1 MEAADN
7 HDKNTK
13 EKILQVTI
21 DLIKSNRI
29 SAMTVRQIAGA
40 AEVNI
45 GAINYYFGSKENLL
59 HISAKEILQSIKDN
73 FLPLDDLDSPPEERL
88 RRFLTVFTGN
98 HTVYLDC
105 IRWMVSKN
113 DVTFKSDDE
122 YSAYLK
128 VFGFEKVKET
138 ISEITGESDS
148 AKLRLLAIQLL
159 CAAVGP
165 NMIIPSVC
173 HAELPDVQEQIE
185 ILLTHFL
192 SKN

>member
-1 MEAADN
+1 MESADSR
-7 HDKNTK
+7 DKKTK
-13 EKILQVTI
+13 EKILKITI
-21 DLIKSNRI
+21 KLIKSNRI
-29 SAMTVRQIAGA
+29 SALTVRGIAGA
-40 AEVNI
+40 ADVNV

-59 HISAKEILQSIKDN
+59 HIAAKEILLSIKDN
-73 FLPLDDLDSPPEERL
+73 FLPLDDFDSPPEERL
-88 RRFLTVFTGN
+88 RRFLTIFTGN

-113 DVTFKSDDE
+113 DGSFKSNDE

-138 ISEITGESDS
+138 MSEITGESDS

-165 NMIIPSVC
+165 NIIIPSVC
-173 HAELPDVQEQIE
+173 HAELPDIQEQID
-185 ILLTHFL
+185 ILLTYFF
-192 SKN
+192 NRN